1 MYLMIKRTVMLIF
14 VTISYIYIFIY
25 MFNADKINYC
35 YNDVYCYAQYYS
47 VAIVLFISGLYIVY
61 YMKYEYRDSIILL
74 ENHMKK
80 VWGRISR
87 KIAVESIIIT
97 IYSFIICTVYAF
109 FSGYSY
115 KCNWTDDYSNAWRFF
130 LRHVDT
136 YIDTWIIQSIYL
148 IVVFSEI
155 FVMGMMIMLF
165 WWWFNLPVYG
175 YVGMIAMVV
184 VEMFGYVDDGLFFS
198 KISMNPSDLYLNG
211 YSLVNNV
218 VIPIAAISIIWIV
231 GLFTLR
237 KKDMLRKESDI

>member
-1 MYLMIKRTVMLIF
+1 M
-14 VTISYIYIFIY
+14 
-25 MFNADKINYC
+25 
-35 YNDVYCYAQYYS
+35 
-47 VAIVLFISGLYIVY
+47 
-61 YMKYEYRDSIILL
+61 
-74 ENHMKK
+74 
-80 VWGRISR
+80 
-87 KIAVESIIIT
+87 
-97 IYSFIICTVYAF
+97 
-109 FSGYSY
+109 
-115 KCNWTDDYSNAWRFF
+115 RFF

-184 VEMFGYVDDGLFFS
+184 VESFLFVDDVLFFS
-198 KISMNPSDLYLNG
+198 KISMIPSVLYLNG

>member
-74 ENHMKK
+74 ENNMKK

-97 IYSFIICTVYAF
+97 IYSFIICTVYSF

-115 KCNWTDDYSNAWRFF
+115 NLYRYVDNPIYIFDCGFFRNFCDGYDDNVI
-130 LRHVDT
+130 L
-136 YIDTWIIQSIYL
+136 
-148 IVVFSEI
+148 
-155 FVMGMMIMLF
+155 
-165 WWWFNLPVYG
+165 
-175 YVGMIAMVV
+175 VV
-184 VEMFGYVDDGLFFS
+184 V
-198 KISMNPSDLYLNG
+198 
-211 YSLVNNV
+211 
-218 VIPIAAISIIWIV
+218 
-231 GLFTLR
+231 
-237 KKDMLRKESDI
+237 